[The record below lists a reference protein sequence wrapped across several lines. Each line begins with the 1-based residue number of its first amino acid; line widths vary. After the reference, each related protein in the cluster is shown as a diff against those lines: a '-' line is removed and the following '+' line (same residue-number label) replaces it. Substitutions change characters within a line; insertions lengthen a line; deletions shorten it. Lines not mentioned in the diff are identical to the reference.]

1 MIDEV
6 KKELKKR
13 KIRPKRMLQQCINV
27 TQAITHQKSEN
38 HRQKKSADDVEVKKR
53 AKKAK
58 IKAKKDVLA
67 LQKSYTGNNSP
78 KMTPKKRNS
87 QAEKCRLIV
96 EVKKR
101 AKKAKINAKKDASAV
116 YK

>member
-38 HRQKKSADDVEVKKR
+38 QRQKSGDDVEVKKR

-58 IKAKKDVLA
+58 IKAQKDVLA

-87 QAEKCRLIV
+87 QAV
-96 EVKKR
+96 
-101 AKKAKINAKKDASAV
+101 AD
-116 YK
+116 

>member
-1 MIDEV
+1 
-6 KKELKKR
+6 
-13 KIRPKRMLQQCINV
+13 MLQQFINV

-38 HRQKKSADDVEVKKR
+38 QAKKSADDVEVKKR

-58 IKAKKDVLA
+58 IKAKKNVLA

-78 KMTPKKRNS
+78 KMTPKMRNS

-101 AKKAKINAKKDASAV
+101 AEKVKINAKKDALAV
-116 YK
+116 YQ